1 MTKRLKITKRGVD
14 SLKTTG
20 KRYVAWDTEV
30 SGFGIRVSPIG
41 SKVYVFFY
49 RVGGGRA
56 GRKRWATVGKHG
68 TITPDQAREI
78 AQRWA
83 SKVALGGDPAEDR
96 DTQRNAPTMNELLD
110 RYLAEHVDSKNKP
123 STAQGIRQQIKA
135 TIRPAFGRF
144 KVADIKRADI
154 ARFHS
159 GMAHAPYTAN
169 RALALLSKAFGLAEV
184 WGLRPDNSNPCHRVQ
199 RFKEQSR
206 ERFLSQKEFATL
218 GNVLARAETGPIKIV
233 GRARPVKVNPQ
244 AIHAIRLLIFTGARV
259 SEILGLRW
267 EWINWDAQRAELPDS
282 KTGRKHLHLPPAA
295 LEVLRGL
302 KQTEDGKG
310 FVIRGGNGDDPER
323 WLVNIKD
330 PWALIRKAAEIE
342 DVRLH
347 DLRHSFASA
356 AVASGMSLPIIGA
369 LLGHRDVKTTSK
381 YAHLSDDPL
390 RDAAAQV
397 SGKISDAMKGDIG
410 GADVIPLHRK
420 P

>member
-1 MTKRLKITKRGVD
+1 MDKGIKITKRAVD
-14 SLKTTG
+14 AIKPSG
-20 KRYVAWDTEV
+20 KRFTVMDV
-30 SGFGIRVSPIG
+30 DLKGFCLRVSPSG
-41 SKVYVFFY
+41 GKSYGFRY

-56 GRKRWATVGKHG
+56 GRARWLTIGAHG
-68 TITPDQAREI
+68 ALTPDQAREI
-78 AQRWA
+78 ARIWA
-83 SKVALGGDPAEDR
+83 SKVAIGGDPAADR
-96 DTQRNAPTMNELLD
+96 DIQRNAPTMNELLD

-123 STAQGIRQQIKA
+123 RTAQGIRQQIKA
-135 TIRPAFGRF
+135 NIRPALGRF
-144 KVADIKRADI
+144 KAADIKRADI

-159 GMAHAPYTAN
+159 GMSHAPYAAN

-199 RFKEQSR
+199 RFKERSR
-206 ERFLSQKEFATL
+206 ERFLSEQEFATL
-218 GNVLARAETGPIKIV
+218 GNVLAHAETGPIKIE
-233 GRARPVKVNPQ
+233 GRVRPVRVNPQ
-244 AIHAIRLLIFTGARV
+244 AIFAIRLLIFTGARV

-282 KTGRKHLHLPPAA
+282 KTGRKHVHLPPAA

-302 KQTEDGKG
+302 TQPEDGKG

-397 SGKISDAMKGDIG
+397 SGKISNAMKGGNG
-410 GADVIPLHRK
+410 GADVVPLHRK